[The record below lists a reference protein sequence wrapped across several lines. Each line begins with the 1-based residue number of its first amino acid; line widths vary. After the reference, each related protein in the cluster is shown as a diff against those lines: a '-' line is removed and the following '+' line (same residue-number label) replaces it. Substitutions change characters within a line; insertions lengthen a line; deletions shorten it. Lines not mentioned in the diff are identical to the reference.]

1 MHNNKEESIMAKETK
16 VKEYKEE
23 AEKLNKPTNADAL
36 NNLKEQLTAYQK
48 QAAYYHEMVLKAQG
62 AIEVLTQ
69 LEKDDESEGNGG
81 TGSTASSD

>member
-1 MHNNKEESIMAKETK
+1 MAKD
-16 VKEYKEE
+16 VKEAKVVNYKEE
-23 AEKLNKPTNADAL
+23 AGKLDKPTAAAAL
-36 NNLKEQLTAYQK
+36 VNLKEQLTAYQK

-81 TGSTASSD
+81 TGSAASSD

>member
-1 MHNNKEESIMAKETK
+1 MAKETK

-23 AEKLNKPTNADAL
+23 AEKLKKPTNADAL
-36 NNLKEQLTAYQK
+36 NNLKEQLTGYQK

-69 LEKDDESEGNGG
+69 LEKENESEGNGG
-81 TGSTASSD
+81 TDSTAPSK

>member
-1 MHNNKEESIMAKETK
+1 MAKEAK

-36 NNLKEQLTAYQK
+36 NNLKEQLTGYQK

-69 LEKDDESEGNGG
+69 LEKENESEGNGG
-81 TGSTASSD
+81 TDSAAPSN

>member
-1 MHNNKEESIMAKETK
+1 MAKETK

-23 AEKLNKPTNADAL
+23 AEKLNQPTNADAL
-36 NNLKEQLTAYQK
+36 INLKEQLTGYQK

-69 LEKDDESEGNGG
+69 LEKENESEGNGG
-81 TGSTASSD
+81 TDSATPSK

>member
-1 MHNNKEESIMAKETK
+1 MAKETK